1 MVAVFTGL
9 GAGFT
14 RGSANLLG
22 GAGQVGSGLLGR
34 AGESV
39 SVNAATGGLVLTHQD
54 EFLIGK
60 GPDVALSRTYNSITD
75 ASGGDRDNGDNWQQS
90 TTRRVFGLTGTLN
103 TAGSTVSRLGGDGA
117 VVVYAWDSSRS
128 AYLTKDGS
136 GAFDTLTKVG
146 AEWVWTDGDSQG
158 KEYYEAAQTG
168 GEFRIRASE
177 DTDGNALSF
186 TYVAGTDKL
195 DKVTTADG
203 SWTQYSWSGN
213 NVTQIVT
220 GYTDLGTSTAKTL
233 TRVRYGYDGSNRLI
247 TVTTDLTP
255 GDNSVSD
262 NNTYIVTYSY
272 DGSSNRIASITQTD
286 GSQLAVTYDGSGRVS
301 TLTQTIASGVTRITT
316 LSYGSGYTT
325 ITGPD
330 SQVTRL
336 DYDGSGRLTK
346 ITAPPAFSGAAAQTV
361 EFAYDADG
369 NLDTVT
375 DGAGKVTS
383 YDYDANGN
391 ATLITDATG
400 NTVQRTY
407 DAANR
412 LITEYTQGAD
422 RDGASIA
429 HYRQY
434 VYDSEGHLRFAVNA
448 AGQTTEYRYGT
459 AGDLL
464 RTIQYV
470 ESRMTPPGAS
480 AITLATAEAWVTSLA
495 DKSSVRI
502 VENTYD
508 VRGNVTQ
515 TRSFGIASTAGEPL
529 TGEGTTTA
537 SFVYDQAGRLIE
549 RYRPGENHETFLYD
563 GMGRIYSST
572 DRNGGTTTIVFSDAT
587 TTTTV
592 TTAAGF
598 STVSV
603 YNKAGELVSATE
615 SGTNVTVGTA
625 TYVYDAAGRL
635 RAVNDASGRSSF
647 FYYDKAGRKVATAN
661 ELGEVTEY
669 RYDSAGRI
677 IASISYAT
685 ALGGANKTAFENPAS
700 TADFSTLRPTSNAA
714 DIWNWT
720 VYDDAGRVLQSIDN
734 LGSTV
739 TYQYDTEG
747 KLTQTTAWF
756 NRLTSGQLNGFR
768 TSLPTAQ
775 VLPSSHAKDTVSR
788 VFYNKAGQQIGTL
801 DGEGYLSETIRD
813 GTGAELYTTY
823 YAAITN
829 AADRASGSF
838 GTLKAGIATS
848 TADRVNY
855 SVYDGQGLLRY
866 SINARGGVVGYT
878 YDDAGRLVTTTAYAT
893 EFAFTD
899 YTYDAVKALV
909 AANGADRVSSTVYD
923 AAGRAA
929 YTVDAE
935 GGVVAFSYNNSGW
948 VTKAVAYDNAYSG
961 TKSLSALNSWAA
973 NSSQANDGANRISR
987 NWYNAGGEVI
997 YSLDA
1002 ENYATGYAYDQEG
1015 RVLSTTRYGGSGL
1028 TVSDA
1033 TTVSQLQS
1041 LLAGVPTTNA
1051 ITVSQTY
1058 DDAGRVV
1065 TVTTPTEGAAV
1076 TVTRNVYNALGQ
1088 LVEVIEADN
1097 DTALKVTTRYT
1108 YDGVGRVLTVT
1119 NAYGTADAA
1128 TVTYAYDGLGNRTSV
1143 TDPRG
1148 NATSYTYDR
1157 MGRVL
1162 TATDALSGV
1171 MTYVYDAFGQVVKV
1185 TDPRGKSTYNYY
1197 DRLGRLVT
1205 VRDPLHY
1212 VTHSFYNRFGEV
1224 TTVKRYA
1231 TAFTGTP
1238 QIGVNPTGNPDG
1250 ASSGPSPA
1258 VIAAYAYAAQLQAD
1272 ADTAAAALAAEQAAL
1287 AATIAAPLPFL
1298 QDKLAALQAQ
1308 RAVVQAQYNSANWF
1322 DKLFVYGPQLTAID
1336 SDINKVNTNITRVNN
1351 NQGLDSWGTSLVN
1364 SAYNVG
1370 PLQTAYNNAQ
1380 AAADNALADAQA
1392 LEAAEQG
1399 GGDYG
1404 PFAGTTYTYNR
1415 LGQVAT
1421 KIDAEGNGESYTYNA
1436 FGQLVTFRRYQGAI
1450 TGSNYNQTSFEYDRR
1465 GSLTKSTDA
1474 QSHYEAYTYDAFGNR
1489 ISYKAKSANTVAAQG
1504 GTTTYTYDKRGL
1516 LLTEILPI
1524 QSYNFEGE
1532 HPITIMNKYSYDLR
1546 GNLTQKIEAHGLDEA
1561 RATNYAYDKLNRLT
1575 TTTSDAYEKVASIAA
1590 NRVLTLQS
1598 TVAATET
1605 ITYDKNG
1612 NVTKTV
1618 DAAGTVTIYFYDALN
1633 RKTAEV
1639 VRSDPA
1645 NNKGILTTY
1654 AYDANGNTTNIK
1666 IYESATVTITASSN
1680 GGTSSAAPSAPAGD
1694 KRETT
1699 FTYDDRGQMLTSDV
1713 VLPSGYKTGT
1723 WNGSSWTN
1731 VTTTALTT
1739 SYQYDYL
1746 GNVVKLTDP
1755 NGNATFSYYDKLARK
1770 TAQLDAEGYLSTWAY
1785 DSEGNVVAE
1794 RRYNARFT
1802 GTPSTANPPS
1812 LSANAADRV
1821 TEYTYD
1827 KVGNR
1832 LTETRLGVVIH
1843 NGTGGTTTTS
1853 SQIIYTYNGLGQ
1865 VLTKTEATNDQITYL
1880 YDAGGRLTQETRT
1893 SYTSFG
1899 SAVTPQVKYFYNGLG
1914 NLVRS
1919 EVAGAGDAA
1928 ARYTTYEYGTGG
1940 RLRTMTDAEGGVR
1953 EYYYDTSGRL
1963 VLEYYQRATINTS
1976 GSQSTVTEGIGYRYD
1991 ALGRNIGQA
2000 FYTSTNPTNSWSL
2013 ASGADWTSVEY
2024 NSFGDVVKTGVNG
2037 ILQQENQYDL
2047 AGRLW
2052 ATNSG
2057 DGIWKYFGYDKN
2069 GNQTVAITSA
2079 GDDLAGKT
2087 FNSARTM
2094 ISGAGTNGTYTVY
2107 DKRNLATS
2115 VVEEGRQL
2123 SDSTTQTLTSSRTY
2137 NAFGEVSTETN
2148 AASATV
2154 TYAYNTMGRVT
2165 RIESP
2170 TVQITMEDGT
2180 TRYVK
2185 PSEDFYYDK
2194 SGRLVAKRDANG
2206 TYGSGGT
2213 SSNGASKGAN
2223 TGNLTRLELL
2233 KGTGYGGTEALVT
2246 KQTNADGGI
2255 TEIFYDIHGDARST
2269 KVLIDG
2275 TTWTETTQSFDRLGR
2290 LIKATRPGGSSG
2302 GNLVDSYAYD
2312 QLGRLIEHGN
2322 SAMSTLNTST
2332 QKYLDGNTEITV
2344 YDIQGRVTATRG
2356 YGAFITENTYEWV
2369 ATFDASGTGS
2379 PVTGGWRQTTSYKD
2393 GSTSIG
2399 RTLVEETDFFGRSLR
2414 KVDLGGYVTLYTY
2427 DLAGRLIQ
2435 AETTVGSNT
2444 GAYKYEYYNTG
2455 QVKKAI
2461 TSASVWTAYYYYDG
2475 YGYYDTWSQNTVTDQ
2490 TAVYTYDA
2498 VGNRLTEYGTTV
2510 VNGSAIKVFKNQ
2522 TATYD
2527 ALGRLK
2533 SIASAANDATPDAS
2547 TAFTYDANGNIRSKT
2562 ESFRPLSDVG
2572 AADATLRTQEN
2583 WFLYDSMNRVVLNNG
2598 TLSNGAIIRRPAAHE
2613 YSAEYL
2619 NRPPL
2624 SQSITYDKAGQRTS
2638 VAVTS
2643 AYYEQYGTY
2652 IESVWETKE
2661 IYKYDSAGR
2670 LIESWEVTG
2679 TATSMPTQAQVD
2691 SPTPATGTGV
2701 KRSAYTYDAMGRQL
2715 TQIDYGSNGTTAVF
2729 SRTITYNTRGQIY
2742 TDYTSTLR
2750 WDGKTATASTTNNYG
2765 SGTAYALGAVVSAT
2779 TINSLTGT
2787 STLTASTTNTF
2798 TWRDSALQSY
2808 VSYDSNINSSSNP
2821 VYGTTFTYNPL
2832 GQMTSAY
2839 IQDGMARTV
2848 TFSLDEIG
2856 QIIRRDETKPSNAP
2870 ASQAGSP
2877 HEIWYRF
2884 GEREW
2889 GYVGNNGTTDGNMAQ
2904 SISARQSSYAT
2915 QGTFRNGSISA
2926 STAIDFTRGIDP
2938 LNSYDQ
2944 GSRSGSY
2951 TVRNGD
2957 TLQAIAQRLYG
2968 DAQLWYKIAEVNGLS
2983 GASGLIAGQ
2992 QLTLPAGVV
3001 RNTYNAS
3008 TYNPYDPAQAIGDLS
3023 PTTPAPPKKAKCGF
3037 LGQLL
3042 LVVVAAAVTILAGPT
3057 IVGAFQGALG
3067 SVAGAI
3073 VGGAVVAA
3081 TSSIASQTVGVIT
3094 GIQEKFSWKSVGIAA
3109 LTAFLGPVP
3118 IGKIGG
3124 SAVAGAMVGSALT
3137 NAAVQGVAV
3146 GVGLQDK
3153 FSWAGVAAAAAAAGA
3168 GTAFGNALGAPKS
3181 RIEAAAQDIAVG
3193 AASGIASAATRSAI
3207 EGSNFGA
3214 NLAASLPD
3222 VIGQVLGRAL
3232 GDALSG
3238 AISSSTKSAIAAG
3251 AEPDSEAISSLAETP
3266 ESINL
3271 PTSGENVS
3279 NYIYVYS
3286 NRKNL
3291 LDNYNFNYAEV
3302 FSHVD
3307 RLLVWQMQF
3316 GSSRIINSEN
3326 RRNDS
3331 SIRAASDNGGASP
3344 LTPRNLSH
3352 RGPDMLLSDDLF
3364 VSRQVPI
3371 SEDAGE
3377 KIKEILRDGVDLL
3390 SIRAVIDADVGHLI
3404 GGSSY
3409 TMGSVKEWSEAAVR
3423 VKAGGDLP
3431 PVLVNYQEKT
3441 SWAERIRAEFLKT
3454 EEGTFLAS
3462 YIGVDGDHNLLAQLA
3477 AENPEAAALGEYGS
3491 YIAGV
3496 AGLVKGLERK
3506 AVTEGLE
3513 LFVEDSPVT
3522 KQALLAAVRRTRSL
3536 SEAKGVVYAS
3546 READRLGFE
3555 LIDTDLRYRG
3565 GHGIDL
3571 AFVNPDT
3578 GRYAVWEAKGGFTQ
3592 RTLSAL
3598 STDRLDITQGS
3609 LRFIETRLQRYI
3621 RYGDG
3626 AHVDVARNLQG
3637 ALDRGNIDSF
3647 VSLYGSRRTYQL
3659 PLDGSGI
3666 RPANLVP

>member
-34 AGESV
+34 AGENV

-54 EFLIGK
+54 EFLIGR

-75 ASGGDRDNGDNWQQS
+75 ASGGDRDNGDNWQHS

-103 TAGSTVSRLGGDGA
+103 AAGSTVSRLGGDGA

-128 AYLTKDGS
+128 AYLSKDGS
-136 GAFDTLTKVG
+136 GAFDTLVNTG
-146 AEWVWTDGDSQG
+146 SEWVWTDGDSQG
-158 KEYYEAAQTG
+158 KEYYEAAQTA
-168 GEFRIRASE
+168 GEFRIRSSQ
-177 DTDGNALSF
+177 DIDGNALSF
-186 TYVAGTDKL
+186 TYVSGTDKL

-220 GYTDLGTSTAKTL
+220 GYTDLATSTAKTL
-233 TRVRYGYDGSNRLI
+233 TRVRYGYDGSNRLV

-262 NNTYIVTYSY
+262 NNTYVVTYSY
-272 DGSSNRIASITQTD
+272 DGSSKRIASITQTD

-301 TLTQTIASGVTRITT
+301 TLTQTIASGVTRVTT
-316 LSYGSGYTT
+316 MGYGTGYTT

-336 DYDGSGRLTK
+336 DYDSANRLTT
-346 ITAPPAFSGAAAQTV
+346 ITAPPAFSGATAQTV
-361 EFAYDADG
+361 QFAYDADG

-375 DGAGKVTS
+375 DGAGKVTN

-407 DAANR
+407 DAGNR

-448 AGQTTEYRYGT
+448 AGQTTEYRYSA
-459 AGDLL
+459 AGELT

-470 ESRMTPPGAS
+470 ENRMTPPGAS
-480 AITLATAEAWVTSLA
+480 AISLATAEAWVSALA

-502 VENTYD
+502 VENIYD
-508 VRGNVTQ
+508 ARGNVTQ
-515 TRSFGIASTAGEPL
+515 TRSYGIATTAGEPL
-529 TGEGTTTA
+529 TSEGTTTA
-537 SFVYDQAGRLIE
+537 SFVYDQAGQLLD

-563 GMGRIYSST
+563 GMGRLYSST
-572 DRNGGTTTIVFSDAT
+572 DRNGGTTTIVFADAT

-598 STVSV
+598 SSVSV

-615 SGTNVTVGTA
+615 SGANVTAGTA
-625 TYVYDAAGRL
+625 TYLYDSAGRL

-647 FYYDKAGRKVATAN
+647 IYYDKAGRKVATAN
-661 ELGEVTEY
+661 ELGEVTEF
-669 RYDSAGRI
+669 RYDTAGRL
-677 IASISYAT
+677 IATISYAT
-685 ALGGANKTAFENPAS
+685 ALAGTNKTAFENPAS
-700 TADFSTLRPTSNAA
+700 TADFSTLRPASNAA
-714 DIWNWT
+714 DVWSWT
-720 VYDDAGRVLQSIDN
+720 IYDDAGRVLQSIDN
-734 LGSTV
+734 LGNTV

-756 NRLTSGQLNGFR
+756 NKLTTAQLNGFR
-768 TSLPTAQ
+768 TTLPTAQ
-775 VLPSSHAKDTVSR
+775 VLPASHANDTFSR

-813 GTGAELYTTY
+813 GTGAELQTTY
-823 YAAITN
+823 YSAVTN
-829 AADRASGSF
+829 AANRATGSF
-838 GTLKAGIATS
+838 GTLKAGITTS
-848 TADRVNY
+848 TADRVSY

-866 SINARGGVVGYT
+866 SINARGGVVGYV

-893 EFAFTD
+893 EFTFTD

-909 AANGADRVSSTVYD
+909 ATNGADRVGSTVYD

-929 YTVDAE
+929 YTVDAQ
-935 GGVVAFSYNNSGW
+935 GGVVAFSYNSSGW
-948 VTKAVAYDNAYSG
+948 VTKAVAYDNAYSS
-961 TKSLSALNSWAA
+961 TITLSALNSWAA
-973 NSSQANDGANRISR
+973 NSAQANDAANRVSR

-1015 RVLSTTRYGGSGL
+1015 RVLSTTRYGGSGV

-1033 TTVSQLQS
+1033 TTVSQLQTMLS
-1041 LLAGVPTTNA
+1041 GAPTTNA

-1065 TVTTPTEGAAV
+1065 TVTTPTEGSAV

-1088 LVEVIEADN
+1088 LFEVIEADN
-1097 DTALKVTTRYT
+1097 DSTLKVTTRYT
-1108 YDGVGRVLTVT
+1108 YDGAGRVLTVT
-1119 NAYGTADAA
+1119 NAYGTSDAA
-1128 TVTYAYDGLGNRTSV
+1128 TVTYAYDGLGNQTSV
-1143 TDPRG
+1143 TDARG
-1148 NATSYTYDR
+1148 NTTTYTYNKL
-1157 MGRVL
+1157 GQVL

-1171 MTYVYDAFGQVVKV
+1171 TTYVYDAFGQVVKI
-1185 TDPRGKSTYNYY
+1185 TDPLGKSTYNYY

-1205 VRDPLHY
+1205 VRDPLNY

-1250 ASSGPSPA
+1250 TSSGPSPA
-1258 VIAAYAYAAQLQAD
+1258 VIAAYAYAAQLQTDAD
-1272 ADTAAAALAAEQAAL
+1272 AAAAALAAEQTAV

-1308 RAVVQAQYNSANWF
+1308 RAVVQAQYNSANWL
-1322 DKLFVYGPQLTAID
+1322 DKLIVYGPQLTAID
-1336 SDINKVNTNITRVNN
+1336 SDIGKVNNNITRVNN
-1351 NQGLDSWGTSLVN
+1351 GQGLDSWGTSLVN
-1364 SAYNVG
+1364 SAYNV
-1370 PLQTAYNNAQ
+1370 PALQTAYNNAQ
-1380 AAADNALADAQA
+1380 TAANNALADAQA

-1399 GGDYG
+1399 GGNYG
-1404 PFAGTTYTYNR
+1404 PFAGTTYTYNK

-1421 KIDAEGNGESYTYNA
+1421 KVDAEGNGESYSYNA

-1450 TGSNYNQTSFEYDRR
+1450 TGSTYNQTSFEYDRR
-1465 GSLTKSTDA
+1465 GSLTKSIDA
-1474 QSHYEAYTYDAFGNR
+1474 QNHYETYAYDAFGNR
-1489 ISYKAKSANTVAAQG
+1489 VSYKAKSANTNVSSG
-1504 GTTTYTYDKRGL
+1504 GVTTYTYDKRGL
-1516 LLTEILPI
+1516 LLTETLPI
-1524 QSYNFEGE
+1524 QAANISGGSAGV
-1532 HPITIMNKYSYDLR
+1532 ISKKYTYDKL
-1546 GNLTQKIEAHGLDEA
+1546 GNLTQVSTLENTTAKQ
-1561 RATNYAYDKLNRLT
+1561 TVTYTYDKLNRRTST
-1575 TTTSDAYEKVASIAA
+1575 TGDSVTGWTINASRVAS
-1590 NRVLTLQS
+1590 
-1598 TVAATET
+1598 TVSGAPTEQV
-1605 ITYDKNG
+1605 IYDANG
-1612 NVTKTV
+1612 NVTKTI
-1618 DAAGTVTIYFYDALN
+1618 DAAGTITIFFYDALN

-1654 AYDANGNTTNIK
+1654 SYDANGNTTNIK
-1666 IYESATVTITASSN
+1666 IYEQATVTITTSSN
-1680 GGTSSAAPSAPAGD
+1680 GGASSAAPAAPSGG

-1699 FTYDDRGQMLTSDV
+1699 FTYDDRGQMLTSNV

-1731 VTTTALTT
+1731 QTTSTLTT
-1739 SYQYDYL
+1739 SYEYDYL
-1746 GNVVKLTDP
+1746 GNVMKLTDP

-1770 TAQLDAEGYLSTWAY
+1770 TAQVDTDGYLSTWAY
-1785 DSEGNVVAE
+1785 NSEGNVTSE
-1794 RRYNARFT
+1794 RRYNTRFT
-1802 GTPSTANPPS
+1802 GTPTTANPPS
-1812 LSANAADRV
+1812 LSTNAADRV
-1821 TEYTYD
+1821 TDYTYD

-1832 LTETRLGVVIH
+1832 LTEARLGVVIH
-1843 NGTGGTTTTS
+1843 NGSGGTTTTTS
-1853 SQIIYTYNGLGQ
+1853 TVTYTYNGLGQ
-1865 VLTKTEATNDQITYL
+1865 VLTKAEATNDQITYL
-1880 YDAGGRLTQETRT
+1880 YDDGGRLTQETRA

-1899 SAVTPQVKYFYNGLG
+1899 SAVTPQVKYFYDGLG
-1914 NLVRS
+1914 NLTRS
-1919 EVAGAGDAA
+1919 EVSGAGDAA
-1928 ARYTTYEYGTGG
+1928 ARYTTYEYGPGG
-1940 RLRTMTDAEGGVR
+1940 HLKKMTDAEGGVR
-1953 EYYYDTSGRL
+1953 EYLYDVAGRL
-1963 VLEYYQRATINTS
+1963 VIEHYSRTTISAT
-1976 GSQSTVTEGIGYRYD
+1976 GSSTTVREGIGYRYD
-1991 ALGRNIGQA
+1991 ALGRNAGQG
-2000 FYTSTNPTNSWSL
+2000 FYTSTNPATNWTLST
-2013 ASGADWTSVEY
+2013 AADWTAVEY

-2037 ILQQENQYDL
+2037 IFQQENQYDL
-2047 AGRLW
+2047 AGRLV

-2079 GDDLAGKT
+2079 GDDLVGKT
-2087 FNSARTM
+2087 FAQAFGM

-2115 VVEEGRQL
+2115 VIEEGRQL
-2123 SDSTTQTLTSSRTY
+2123 SNSSTQTLTSSRTY
-2137 NAFGEVSTETN
+2137 NAFGEVATETN

-2154 TYAYNTMGRVT
+2154 TYTYNTMGRVT

-2206 TYGSGGT
+2206 TYGTGGT
-2213 SSNGASKGAN
+2213 SANGASKGAN
-2223 TGNLTRLELL
+2223 TGNLTQLELL

-2255 TEIFYDIHGDARST
+2255 TEIYYDIHGDARRT
-2269 KVLIDG
+2269 RTLVEG
-2275 TTWTETTQSFDRLGR
+2275 TTWTETSQTFDKLGR
-2290 LIKATRPGGSSG
+2290 LTKATRPGGSSG

-2312 QLGRLIEHGN
+2312 ELGRLIEHGN
-2322 SAMSTLNTST
+2322 SLMSSDTNST
-2332 QKYLDGNTEITV
+2332 GVFLDGNTEITV
-2344 YDIQGRVTATRG
+2344 YDIQGRVTATRA
-2356 YGAFITENTYEWV
+2356 YGAFITGNTYEWV
-2369 ATFDASGTGS
+2369 ASFDASGTGL
-2379 PVTGGWRQTTSYKD
+2379 PVTGGWRQTTSYTD
-2393 GSTSIG
+2393 NVTSTG
-2399 RTLVEETDFFGRSLR
+2399 KTLIEESDVFGRSLR
-2414 KVDLGGYVTLYTY
+2414 KVDLGGNVTLNTY
-2427 DLAGRLIQ
+2427 DVAGRLVQ

-2455 QVKKAI
+2455 QVKKSI
-2461 TSASVWTAYYYYDG
+2461 TSANVWTAYYYYDG
-2475 YGYYDTWSQNTVTDQ
+2475 YGYYDTWTQNTVTDQ

-2510 VNGSAIKVFKNQ
+2510 VNGSVIKIFKDQ

-2533 SIASAANDATPDAS
+2533 SITSLANDATPEAS

-2562 ESFRPLSDVG
+2562 ESFRPLSDIG
-2572 AADATLRTQEN
+2572 AADTTARTQQN

-2670 LIESWEVTG
+2670 LIESWEVAG
-2679 TATSMPTQAQVD
+2679 TATSMPTQAQID
-2691 SPTPATGTGV
+2691 SPAPATGTGV

-2715 TQIDYGSNGTTAVF
+2715 TQIDYGSNGITAVF

-2742 TDYTSTLR
+2742 TDYTNTLR
-2750 WDGKTATASTTNNYG
+2750 WDSKTATASTTNNYG
-2765 SGTAYALGAVVSAT
+2765 SGTTYALGAVVSAT
-2779 TINSLTGT
+2779 TVNSLTGT
-2787 STLTASTTNTF
+2787 TTLTASTTNSF
-2798 TWRDSALQSY
+2798 VWRDSALQSY

-2821 VYGTTFTYNPL
+2821 VYGTTFYYNPL

-2870 ASQAGSP
+2870 AGQAGSP

-2889 GYVGNNGTTDGNMAQ
+2889 GYVGNNGSTDGNMAQ

-2915 QGTFRNGSISA
+2915 PGTFRNGSISA

-2944 GSRSGSY
+2944 GSRAGSY

-3023 PTTPAPPKKAKCGF
+3023 PTSPAPPKKAKCGF
-3037 LGQLL
+3037 LGAILL
-3042 LVVVAAAVTILAGPT
+3042 AVIAVAVAVLAGPAVIGAAAT
-3057 IVGAFQGALG
+3057 GTAGTSGFVAATGLTAAFGGSAAAAGSLAAVGAGIVG
-3067 SVAGAI
+3067 GAI
-3073 VGGAVVAA
+3073 VGAGA
-3081 TSSIASQTVGVIT
+3081 SIASQAVGVMT
-3094 GIQEKFSWKSVGIAA
+3094 GLQEKFSWKGVA
-3109 LTAFLGPVP
+3109 LGALG
-3118 IGKIGG
+3118 GAIGG
-3124 SAVAGAMVGSALT
+3124 GLGGSGLFGNTSAAGAFTKGSLGIKSAVVDGALRGVTQSALS
-3137 NAAVQGVAV
+3137 QGIGVAT
-3146 GVGLQDK
+3146 GLQDS
-3153 FSWAGVAAAAAAAGA
+3153 FSWAGVAAAGA
-3168 GTAFGNALGAPKS
+3168 SGAVGGWLGKGVASLQLDSSLNNMVTHLGIGTASL
-3181 RIEAAAQDIAVG
+3181 
-3193 AASGIASAATRSAI
+3193 IASAATRSAI
-3207 EGSNFGA
+3207 EGTSFGD
-3214 NLAASLPD
+3214 NVLAGLPD
-3222 VIGQVLGRAL
+3222 VIGQVMGGMVSAFAGKTRQVGGHGESPEKSDEITPSTDVGTKVGSSSRSDAPSNDIVVTGRLPRSTAHIVASFSSWL
-3232 GDALSG
+3232 TNVHFFSIDGYNWSQISTDPAKLPNQQTLKSVLDEVDEIRNNPSIMDVLKWAGKNAARRAAIVGMIWPEQIGSEIDIPVFNLAGDPMNFSISGRSDEPGRYIRSGDRGIGGLEWDADLPGVYYVTDVSGEPAYFKHSKVNAIVVTNSDDGHQVGFGVSIFDQNEAEIYSDGVSSGWNSERIQNAIDEYRNTGNIQVRVPRSDGEWVGRPGDSVWISYKEEVNKITNGSGIEFKNGRPNFTPWMVGDPIIFSKGILDGSRNDFAKVHAYLARKMGLSS
-3238 AISSSTKSAIAAG
+3238 ISS
-3251 AEPDSEAISSLAETP
+3251 AEKWLTANQLTAHHATDVMIQLVPSDLHNNIP
-3266 ESINL
+3266 
-3271 PTSGENVS
+3271 
-3279 NYIYVYS
+3279 
-3286 NRKNL
+3286 
-3291 LDNYNFNYAEV
+3291 
-3302 FSHVD
+3302 HV
-3307 RLLVWQMQF
+3307 
-3316 GSSRIINSEN
+3316 G
-3326 RRNDS
+3326 
-3331 SIRAASDNGGASP
+3331 AASD
-3344 LTPRNLSH
+3344 
-3352 RGPDMLLSDDLF
+3352 
-3364 VSRQVPI
+3364 
-3371 SEDAGE
+3371 
-3377 KIKEILRDGVDLL
+3377 
-3390 SIRAVIDADVGHLI
+3390 
-3404 GGSSY
+3404 
-3409 TMGSVKEWSEAAVR
+3409 
-3423 VKAGGDLP
+3423 
-3431 PVLVNYQEKT
+3431 
-3441 SWAERIRAEFLKT
+3441 
-3454 EEGTFLAS
+3454 
-3462 YIGVDGDHNLLAQLA
+3462 
-3477 AENPEAAALGEYGS
+3477 
-3491 YIAGV
+3491 
-3496 AGLVKGLERK
+3496 
-3506 AVTEGLE
+3506 
-3513 LFVEDSPVT
+3513 
-3522 KQALLAAVRRTRSL
+3522 
-3536 SEAKGVVYAS
+3536 
-3546 READRLGFE
+3546 
-3555 LIDTDLRYRG
+3555 LRYKNR
-3565 GHGIDL
+3565 
-3571 AFVNPDT
+3571 
-3578 GRYAVWEAKGGFTQ
+3578 
-3592 RTLSAL
+3592 
-3598 STDRLDITQGS
+3598 
-3609 LRFIETRLQRYI
+3609 
-3621 RYGDG
+3621 
-3626 AHVDVARNLQG
+3626 
-3637 ALDRGNIDSF
+3637 
-3647 VSLYGSRRTYQL
+3647 
-3659 PLDGSGI
+3659 
-3666 RPANLVP
+3666 